1 MLFMLTTDYRLP
13 ATGYRIYMHV
23 TRVELENIKSYEHA
37 DFLFEPGTTAI
48 VGKNGAGKTTILEAI
63 AWTLFDHLEYSKDDF
78 LRRGAKKGV
87 VRVTFQSDKDE
98 RQYTVY
104 RDTGNGYYIVD
115 TALARRLAERKKEV
129 TDFIHDHLGVEPGTN
144 LSALFTSAIGVP
156 QGTIT
161 SDFLKSSVQRKAA
174 FDRLLKVEEY
184 RDSAEKLRAT
194 VSLINERIGE
204 ARVRIAGAE
213 GQLAR
218 YDEFVSERVGVAA
231 REQEL
236 SRTLAEIESRIAERT
251 TAVTT
256 LDRDEHK
263 VGEAHLA
270 QERLAVTVDGAR
282 RRLADAESEVAAAHA
297 AVARQSATADDHARH
312 TASLERLR
320 ELERERA
327 RRDELRLASDTAARL
342 VLTAEMEARKAH
354 DALEGAE
361 CARDALA
368 ALAPEIET
376 QIELERERERS
387 RDIRAQMVGARDAAA
402 RLERDLQLLRE
413 QHKATSERLKRAER
427 GQGAQERL
435 EELDIERIGLENET
449 ARLREAAMSYK
460 HLAEQQRQLQTEVAR
475 LGKITTAIETEI
487 ATLRSHA
494 ALAAQMETIERQA
507 HASAERVA
515 HLRAEIGRDERMQQE
530 VAGGL
535 CPILSE
541 RCLNIGEDQNLDSY
555 FTVHLTANRLAL
567 RDAERAHTQV
577 NTAVAEARQ
586 AHHAIAGL
594 ARLQQNLTH
603 ERELLTTRE
612 TALRRVE
619 AELARIE
626 RPNAAREQE
635 FKNKLNGVSHAA
647 VAARDEALLYAE
659 AEPLR
664 ARLLEIAEEGKARRD
679 EQAELIAAASGIE
692 AIDEEIAHTETR
704 LAAMND
710 PRARAAALRREAE
723 REIELRRLA
732 HAATDH
738 LRQSQT
744 DAARHHAALAEFA
757 PLDENLRRAT
767 SERDG
772 TASNYQAYLAAA
784 PLAATLPARQTLVAD
799 FTTELTRL
807 DAESARARDEYNR
820 LAAHYNRDLHN
831 TARAELQSA
840 REQHAATN
848 QQLRHTREHLA
859 RLNADITR
867 LDSIREAMRHEFDE
881 KDRLLRLHETTDFVR
896 DTLKKAGPLVTES
909 YLYNISID
917 ANQLFREITGE
928 AGRTLRWTK
937 DYEVIME
944 EAGHERSFAN
954 LSGGEQMVAALSIRL
969 ALLKQ
974 LSDIRIAIFD
984 EPTTNMDAERRERLA
999 HAIGQVRHFDQLFVI
1014 SHDDAFEEAADHR
1027 IHIPQ
1032 DDATAHHTQAA

>member
-1 MLFMLTTDYRLP
+1 
-13 ATGYRIYMHV
+13 MHV

-37 DFLFEPGTTAI
+37 DFHFEPGTTAI
-48 VGKNGAGKTTILEAI
+48 VGRNGAGKTTILEAI

-78 LRRGAKKGV
+78 LRRGAKKGLA
-87 VRVTFQSDKDE
+87 RVTFQSDLDK

-104 RDTGNGYYIVD
+104 RDTGSGYYIVD
-115 TALARRLAERKKEV
+115 TALAMRLAERKKDV
-129 TDFIHDHLGVEPGTN
+129 TDFIHQHLGVEPGTD
-144 LSALFTSAIGVP
+144 LRALFTSAVGVP

-184 RDSAEKLRAT
+184 RDSAERLRAT
-194 VSLINERIGE
+194 VSLINERIGD
-204 ARVRIAGAE
+204 AKVRIAGAE

-218 YDEFVSERVGVAA
+218 YDEFVSERADVSNG
-231 REQEL
+231 ESQL
-236 SRTLAEIESRIAERT
+236 SRTLANIETRIAERA
-251 TAVTT
+251 TAVAA
-256 LDRDEHK
+256 LDHDEQK
-263 VGEAHLA
+263 VGEARLA
-270 QERLAVTVDGAR
+270 QERLAVALDGAR
-282 RRLADAESEVAAAHA
+282 RRLSDAEREAAAA
-297 AVARQSATADDHARH
+297 LSAVERQSATADDHARH
-312 TASLERLR
+312 TIVLDRLR
-320 ELERERA
+320 ELEAERT
-327 RRDELRLASDTAARL
+327 RRDELRFASDKAARV
-342 VLTAEMEARKAH
+342 VLAAEMEARKAA

-368 ALAPEIET
+368 ALGVEIET

-387 RDIRAQMVGARDAAA
+387 RDIRSQMVGARDAAA

-413 QHKATSERLKRAER
+413 QHKATSEKLKRAER

-435 EELDIERIGLENET
+435 EDLDIERIGLENEI
-449 ARLREAAMSYK
+449 ARMREAAMSYK
-460 HLAEQQRQLQTEVAR
+460 HLAEQQRQLQTEIAR
-475 LGKITTAIETEI
+475 LRKITTTLEADI
-487 ATLRSHA
+487 ATLTTHA
-494 ALAAQMETIERQA
+494 ALAAQMETIEQRA

-515 HLRAEIGRDERMQQE
+515 HLRAEIKRDERMQQE
-530 VAGGL
+530 VEGGL

-555 FTVHLTANRLAL
+555 FTVHLSANRLAL
-567 RDAERAHTQV
+567 RDAEHAHTKV

-586 AHHAIAGL
+586 AHAAVAGL

-612 TALRRVE
+612 TALRQVE

-626 RPNAAREQE
+626 RPSAAREQE
-635 FKNKLNGVSHAA
+635 IKNKLNGVTLAA
-647 VAARDEALLYAE
+647 IAARDEALLYAE

-679 EQAELIAAASGIE
+679 EQAELLAAASGIE
-692 AIDEEIAHTETR
+692 AIDEELAALETR
-704 LAAMND
+704 LARLND
-710 PRARAAALRREAE
+710 PRARAAALRRDAE
-723 REIELRRLA
+723 RETELRRISLT
-732 HAATDH
+732 AAER
-738 LRQSQT
+738 LRDSQV
-744 DAARHHAALAEFA
+744 DAARHTAALAEFA
-757 PLDENLRRAT
+757 GLDENLRLAIA
-767 SERDG
+767 ERDR
-772 TASNYQAYLAAA
+772 TAAGYQAYLAAA
-784 PLAATLPARQTLVAD
+784 ALAATLPARQTLVAD
-799 FTTELTRL
+799 FTAEAARL
-807 DAESARARDEYNR
+807 DSEAARARDDYEFLAARYNR
-820 LAAHYNRDLHN
+820 AAHN
-831 TARAELQSA
+831 TARAELQAA

-859 RLNADITR
+859 RLSADIAR
-867 LDSIREAMRHEFDE
+867 LDAIRNEMRAEFAE
-881 KDRLLRLHETTDFVR
+881 KDRLERLHATTDFVR
-896 DTLKKAGPLVTES
+896 ETLKKAGPLVTES
-909 YLYNISID
+909 YLYNISIE

-928 AGRTLRWTK
+928 AGRTLRWTR

-1027 IHIPQ
+1027 IHVGGIR
-1032 DDATAHHTQAA
+1032 DEGRAMKEGHSAAA